1 MASSVMKN
9 NFGLKVDTATSGQIT
24 IGANAG
30 SSGSITVPTFPG
42 YILVGVIGYDISS
55 WDVFVSRL
63 RYETNN
69 SVVYS
74 IHNTA
79 SASRTVTI
87 SVRLLY
93 RKSNAI

>member
-1 MASSVMKN
+1 MASSVIKN
-9 NFGLKVDTATSGQIT
+9 GFGIKVDMATSSQIT

-30 SSGSITVPTFPG
+30 SSGSITIPTFTG
-42 YILVGVIGYDISS
+42 YIFVGIIGYDVSS

-74 IHNTA
+74 VHNTA
-79 SASRTVTI
+79 SASRTITI

>member
-1 MASSVMKN
+1 MASSVIKN
-9 NFGLKVDTATSGQIT
+9 DFGIKVDTVTSSQIT
-24 IGANAG
+24 LGANAG
-30 SSGSITVPTFPG
+30 SSGSISVPTFPG
-42 YILVGVIGYDISS
+42 YILVGIIGYDISS
-55 WDVFVSRL
+55 WDVFASRL

-87 SVRLLY
+87 NVRLLY
-93 RKSNAI
+93 RKA